1 MKIRVIIVDDEERGI
16 IALHELINNYC
27 TDVQVVGTAANI
39 TDAESLIKEKE
50 PDLVFLDIEIPGT
63 NGFQLLEKFNEINFE
78 VIFVTAYQEYAIKAI
93 KFSALDY
100 LLKPVRISE
109 LQSAIEKIKK
119 KHHSQTENN
128 TDKYHFFKT
137 MINETNPFKK
147 IILST
152 MEGYYPV
159 KIEDIIYCKA
169 DDSYTHFYLQAG
181 KHYIVSKQLKDF
193 DDILVPHNF
202 FRIHKSYLI
211 NINHIEKVTKTDGIG
226 VIMSNHEELPVSFR
240 KKDEFIEKI
249 KSI

>member
-16 IALHELINNYC
+16 IALRELINNYC
-27 TDVQVVGTAANI
+27 TDVQIVGTATNI
-39 TDAESLIKEKE
+39 ADAESLIKEKE
-50 PDLVFLDIEIPGT
+50 PDLVFLDIEIPGS

-128 TDKYHFFKT
+128 TGKYHFFKT
-137 MINETNPFKK
+137 MINEANPFKK

-193 DDILVPHNF
+193 DDILQPHNF